1 MTEMMTAVT
10 IKHDHGLQLANVPRP
25 VAGPGEVLIRVAA
38 TALNRGDLLQRIG
51 MYPPPK
57 GASEIMGLECSGYV
71 AACGPD
77 VTRWKVGDAVCALLP
92 GGGYGEYT
100 TAHEGSCLPVPGRL
114 TMEEAASLPET
125 MMTVQA
131 NVFDRCQ
138 LSDGETFLVHGGSS
152 GIGVSAIQMARLAG
166 ARVFTTAGTDE
177 KCLACEQLGA
187 EQAINYRQQDF
198 TEVMNAVGG
207 VDVVLDM
214 VGGDYVQKNVDILKV
229 DGRIVNIAFQN
240 GAKVE
245 VDLLRLMLKRGM
257 LAGSTLRARA
267 NAEKS
272 SIRERLEARFWPAVE
287 AGTIN
292 PVVDQVFPLAEV
304 EVAHERMKSSAH
316 IGKIILKMAD

>member
-10 IKHDHGLQLANVPRP
+10 IKDDHGLQLANVPRP

-198 TEVMNAVGG
+198 TEVMKAVGG

-214 VGGDYVQKNVDILKV
+214 VGGDYVQKNIDILKV